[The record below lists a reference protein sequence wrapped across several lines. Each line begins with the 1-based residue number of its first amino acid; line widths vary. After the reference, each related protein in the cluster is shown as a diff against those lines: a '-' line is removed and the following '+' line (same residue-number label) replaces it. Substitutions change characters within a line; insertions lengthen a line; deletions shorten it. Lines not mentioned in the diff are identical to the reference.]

1 MFFVQYYSIA
11 VPHMYGMNIGD
22 GFRHLVYRME
32 NWIIYDAMI
41 VGWLVGPVFLCSM
54 LEEGAM
60 TWLP

>member
-22 GFRHLVYRME
+22 GFRHLVYCME

-41 VGWLVGPVFLCSM
+41 VGWLVGPVFLC
-54 LEEGAM
+54 
-60 TWLP
+60 